1 MKRPAP
7 RSTSGI
13 LKPKPQNN
21 SLQIPCPVCGKLF
34 KKSASIALEVHV
46 FRCLEMGGGG
56 QDGLQVQQHKVKI
69 SNTVNTFKSIDE
81 NHQVFPS
88 ASAQVKVQDE
98 MNHPIAT
105 FSNHDTIPSIK
116 IKIATEEAKDK
127 VKEAPETAKQKKPCP
142 FYKKLSPTSFT
153 MDAFCY
159 GVIPDCT
166 AYFLSHFHSDH
177 YMGLTGKF
185 NFGPIYCSPVT
196 AALIQDQ
203 LRVKPEFIN
212 IIPLDTPFQVQGVS
226 VRLLDANHCPGAA
239 IFLFEIPVPEG
250 GSLKYLHTGDFRA
263 SRQHWTNPLLLE
275 KTWDKVYLDT
285 TYCKPVHSFPD
296 QQQVLDVV
304 GEVARRVDAGECL
317 ADMISTKN
325 LIKNYFSSSVST
337 ITSLITTGSS
347 TKKNTIFVVGTYL
360 IGKEKVWME
369 VSKQIHSKVN
379 SEKRKMKVYKILGKY
394 DKTLNDVLS
403 EYPSDARVHV
413 VPMNHINHDQLLKLK
428 GKDNVNVLAFRPT
441 GWTFS
446 SNTTNV
452 TASSAKYTIKSLKPV
467 YLEGNIAVIPLPYS
481 EHSSYSELET
491 FCTTLR
497 IKQII
502 PTVNL
507 DPKSRQEMS
516 VLFASW
522 KQRSNRK

>member
-1 MKRPAP
+1 M
-7 RSTSGI
+7 
-13 LKPKPQNN
+13 
-21 SLQIPCPVCGKLF
+21 
-34 KKSASIALEVHV
+34 
-46 FRCLEMGGGG
+46 FRCLEGG
-56 QDGLQVQQHKVKI
+56 QVGRQVQQHKVKI
-69 SNTVNTFKSIDE
+69 SNTVNVVKSIDE
-81 NHQVFPS
+81 NHQVCASSS
-88 ASAQVKVQDE
+88 ALYKNVEVKVQAE
-98 MNHPIAT
+98 TNHPIAT
-105 FSNHDTIPSIK
+105 SSNQDTIPSTQK
-116 IKIATEEAKDK
+116 KTATEEAKEK
-127 VKEAPETAKQKKPCP
+127 VREAPERVKKPCP

-159 GVIPDCT
+159 GRIQDCT

-239 IFLFEIPVPEG
+239 IFLFEIPVSQG

-275 KTWDKVYLDT
+275 KMWDKVYLDT

-304 GEVARRVDAGECL
+304 GEVARRVDTGECL
-317 ADMISTKN
+317 ADMISSKN

-337 ITSLITTGSS
+337 IASLITTGSS

-369 VSKQIHSKVN
+369 VAKQINSKVY
-379 SEKRKMKVYKILGKY
+379 SEKRKMKVYKLLGKH
-394 DKTLNDVLS
+394 DNTLNDLLS
-403 EYPSDARVHV
+403 EWPVDARVHV

-428 GKDNVNVLAFRPT
+428 GEENVNVIAFRPT

-446 SNTTNV
+446 SNATNPN
-452 TASSAKYTIKSLKPV
+452 ASSKYAIKSLKPV
-467 YLEGNIAVIPLPYS
+467 YLEGNITVIPLPYS
-481 EHSSYSELET
+481 EHSSYTELET

-507 DPKSRQEMS
+507 NPKSRQEMS

-522 KQRSNRK
+522 KQNSNRK